1 MLQPILQALV
11 VAAEHPKGLLAGHS
25 EDSKFQVLL
34 LYLQKYLESLS
45 LLLLCGFREYLHKFQ
60 LFLALSVQEAEREN
74 KYQHHG

>member
-1 MLQPILQALV
+1 M
-11 VAAEHPKGLLAGHS
+11 AAEHPKGLLADHNEGN
-25 EDSKFQVLL
+25 KIQILL
-34 LYLQKYLESLS
+34 LVLQRYRESSS